1 MAAVVDL
8 TQAQLFAGV
17 EQFLLNFSTPTLTD
31 DGLHVI
37 PGNANDQSL
46 PADGGD
52 FCIYT
57 PLFMGRRGTNV
68 EEWQAEPIDAVN
80 YCEYVETVWQIDC
93 FSQSMVNAQQMA
105 QTFEL
110 IARSEAGVNFFKP
123 LHIDCLFAEN
133 LRNLS
138 LIVDSKKYV
147 ARWCFELHLGFRK
160 HVQVPFHY
168 FTSVDVNVVNVDVK
182 FPPV

>member
-1 MAAVVDL
+1 MSAVVDI
-8 TQAQLFAGV
+8 TEAQLFCGV
-17 EQFLLNFSTPTLTD
+17 EQFLLNFSTPPLAA

-57 PLFMGRRGTNV
+57 PIYFGRRGTNV
-68 EEWQAEPIDAVN
+68 EEWQAAPTEAVN
-80 YCEYVETVWQIDC
+80 YCEYVETIWQIDC

-110 IARSEAGVNFFKP
+110 IARSESGVNFFKP
-123 LHIDCLFAEN
+123 LFIDCLFAEN
-133 LRNLS
+133 VRNLS

-147 ARWCFELHLGFRK
+147 ARWCFELHLGFWK
-160 HVQVPFHY
+160 QVQVPFHY

>member
-1 MAAVVDL
+1 MTAVVDI

-17 EQFLLNFSTPTLTD
+17 ERFLIQYATPPIED

-52 FCIYT
+52 FCVFT
-57 PLFMGRRGTNV
+57 PIFFGRKGTNV
-68 EEWQAEPIDAVN
+68 EDWETEPIDALR
-80 YCEYVETVWQIDC
+80 YSEFVETVWQVDC
-93 FSQSMVNAQQMA
+93 FSRSMVRAQQLA
-105 QTFEL
+105 QTYEL

-123 LHIDCLFAEN
+123 LYIDCLFAEN
-133 LRNLS
+133 VRNLS

-147 ARWCFELHLGFRK
+147 ARWSLELHLGCWK
-160 HVQVPFHY
+160 QVQVQFDY
-168 FTSVDVNVVNVDVK
+168 FTSATVNVVNVDVK

>member
-123 LHIDCLFAEN
+123 LSVDCLFAEN

-138 LIVDSKKYV
+138 FVLDSKKYV
-147 ARWCFELHLGFRK
+147 SRWSLELHLGFWK
-160 HVQVPFHY
+160 QIQVSFDF
-168 FTSVDVNVVNVDVK
+168 FTSVNVNVVNVDVS
-182 FPPV
+182 FPPT

>member
-123 LHIDCLFAEN
+123 LSVDCLFAEN

-138 LIVDSKKYV
+138 FVLDSKKYV
-147 ARWCFELHLGFRK
+147 SRWRLELHLGFWK
-160 HVQVPFHY
+160 QIQVSFDF
-168 FTSVDVNVVNVDVK
+168 FTSVNVNVVNVDVS
-182 FPPV
+182 FPPT

>member
-17 EQFLLNFSTPTLTD
+17 EQFLLNFSTPALTD

-68 EEWQAEPIDAVN
+68 EEWQKAPVDAVN
-80 YCEYVETVWQIDC
+80 YSEYVETVWQIDC
-93 FSQSMVNAQQMA
+93 FSQSMVYAQQMA

-123 LHIDCLFAEN
+123 LYIDCLFAEN
-133 LRNLS
+133 VRNLS
-138 LIVDSKKYV
+138 LIVDAKKYV
-147 ARWCFELHLGFRK
+147 ARWSLELHLGFRK
-160 HVQVPFHY
+160 QVQVQFDY
-168 FTSVDVNVVNVDVK
+168 FTSATVNVVNVDVK

>member
-17 EQFLLNFSTPTLTD
+17 EQFLLNFSTPTLMD

-57 PLFMGRRGTNV
+57 PLLMSRRGTN
-68 EEWQAEPIDAVN
+68 AEDWNTAPAEAVN
-80 YCEYVETVWQIDC
+80 YDEYVETVWQIDC
-93 FSQSMVNAQQMA
+93 FSRSMVSAQQLA
-105 QTFEL
+105 TTFEL

-123 LHIDCLFAEN
+123 LSVDCLFAEN

-138 LIVDSKKYV
+138 FVLDSKKYV
-147 ARWCFELHLGFRK
+147 SRWSLELHLGFWK
-160 HVQVPFHY
+160 QIQVSFDF
-168 FTSVDVNVVNVDVK
+168 FTSVNVNVVNVDVS
-182 FPPV
+182 FPPT

>member
-1 MAAVVDL
+1 MSAVVDI
-8 TQAQLFAGV
+8 TEAQLFCGV
-17 EQFLLNFSTPTLTD
+17 EQFLLNFSTPPLAA

-57 PLFMGRRGTNV
+57 PLLMSRRGTN
-68 EEWQAEPIDAVN
+68 AEDWNTAPAEAVN
-80 YCEYVETVWQIDC
+80 YDEYVETVWQIDC
-93 FSQSMVNAQQMA
+93 FSRSMVSAQQLA
-105 QTFEL
+105 TTFEL

-123 LHIDCLFAEN
+123 LSVDCLFAEN

-138 LIVDSKKYV
+138 FVLDSKKYV
-147 ARWCFELHLGFRK
+147 SRWSLELHLGFWK
-160 HVQVPFHY
+160 QIQVSFDF
-168 FTSVDVNVVNVDVK
+168 FTSVNVNVVNVDVS
-182 FPPV
+182 FPPT

>member
-1 MAAVVDL
+1 MSAVVDI
-8 TQAQLFAGV
+8 TEAQLFCGV
-17 EQFLLNFSTPTLTD
+17 EQFLLNFSTPPLAA

-57 PLFMGRRGTNV
+57 PIYFGRRGTNV

-147 ARWCFELHLGFRK
+147 ARWCFELHLGFWK
-160 HVQVPFHY
+160 QVQVPFDY

>member
-1 MAAVVDL
+1 MSAVVDI
-8 TQAQLFAGV
+8 TEAQLFCGV
-17 EQFLLNFSTPTLTD
+17 EQFLLNFSTPPLAA

-57 PLFMGRRGTNV
+57 PIYFGRRGTNV

-105 QTFEL
+105 QTFDL

-123 LHIDCLFAEN
+123 LSVDCLFAEN

-138 LIVDSKKYV
+138 FVLDSKKYV
-147 ARWCFELHLGFRK
+147 SRWSLELHLGFWK
-160 HVQVPFHY
+160 QIQVSFDF
-168 FTSVDVNVVNVDVK
+168 FTSVNVNVVNVDVK

>member
-17 EQFLLNFSTPTLTD
+17 EQFLLNFSTPALAA

-57 PLFMGRRGTNV
+57 PLFMSRRGTNS
-68 EEWQAEPIDAVN
+68 ENWNTAPAEAVN
-80 YCEYVETVWQIDC
+80 YAEYVETVWQIDC
-93 FSQSMVNAQQMA
+93 FSRSMVSAQQLA
-105 QTFEL
+105 TTFEL

-123 LHIDCLFAEN
+123 LSVDCLFAEN

-138 LIVDSKKYV
+138 FVLDSKKYV
-147 ARWCFELHLGFRK
+147 SRWSLELHLGFWK
-160 HVQVPFHY
+160 QIQVSFDF
-168 FTSVDVNVVNVDVK
+168 FTSVNVNVVNVDVS
-182 FPPV
+182 FPPT

>member
-1 MAAVVDL
+1 MSAVVDI
-8 TQAQLFAGV
+8 TEAQLFCGV
-17 EQFLLNFSTPTLTD
+17 EQFLLNFSTPPLAA

-57 PLFMGRRGTNV
+57 PLFMSRRGTNS
-68 EEWQAEPIDAVN
+68 EDWNTAPAEAVN
-80 YCEYVETVWQIDC
+80 YAEYVETVWQIDC
-93 FSQSMVNAQQMA
+93 FSRSMVSAQQLA
-105 QTFEL
+105 TTFEL

-123 LHIDCLFAEN
+123 LSVDCLFAEN

-138 LIVDSKKYV
+138 FVLDSKKYV
-147 ARWCFELHLGFRK
+147 SRWSLELHLGFWK
-160 HVQVPFHY
+160 QIQVSFDF
-168 FTSVDVNVVNVDVK
+168 FTSVNVNVVNVDVS
-182 FPPV
+182 FPPT

>member
-1 MAAVVDL
+1 MSAVVDI
-8 TQAQLFAGV
+8 TEAQLFCGV
-17 EQFLLNFSTPTLTD
+17 EQFLLNFSTPPLAA

-57 PLFMGRRGTNV
+57 PIYFGRRGTNV
-68 EEWQAEPIDAVN
+68 EEWQAAPTEAVN
-80 YCEYVETVWQIDC
+80 YCEYVETIWQIDC

-110 IARSEAGVNFFKP
+110 IARSESGVNFFKP
-123 LHIDCLFAEN
+123 LFIDCLFAEN
-133 LRNLS
+133 VRNLS

-147 ARWCFELHLGFRK
+147 ARWCFELHLGFWK
-160 HVQVPFHY
+160 QVQVPFDY
-168 FTSVDVNVVNVDVK
+168 FTSVDVNIVNVDVK

>member
-17 EQFLLNFSTPTLTD
+17 EQFLWNFSTPTLTD

-123 LHIDCLFAEN
+123 LSVDCLFAEN

-138 LIVDSKKYV
+138 FVLDSKKYV
-147 ARWCFELHLGFRK
+147 SRWSLELHLGFWK
-160 HVQVPFHY
+160 QIQVSFDF
-168 FTSVDVNVVNVDVK
+168 FTSVNVNVVNVDVS
-182 FPPV
+182 FPPT

>member
-1 MAAVVDL
+1 MSAVVDI
-8 TQAQLFAGV
+8 TEAQLFCGV
-17 EQFLLNFSTPTLTD
+17 EQFLLNFSTPALAA

-57 PLFMGRRGTNV
+57 PIYFGRRGTNV

-147 ARWCFELHLGFRK
+147 ARWCFELHLGFWK
-160 HVQVPFHY
+160 QVQVPFDY

>member
-8 TQAQLFAGV
+8 TQAQIFSAV
-17 EQFLLNFSTPTLTD
+17 EQFLLNFSTPPLTS

-37 PGNANDQSL
+37 PGNTNDQAL

-57 PLFMGRRGTNV
+57 PLFMSRRGTN
-68 EEWQAEPIDAVN
+68 AEDWNTAPAEAVI
-80 YCEYVETVWQIDC
+80 YDEYVETVWQIDC
-93 FSQSMVNAQQMA
+93 FSRSMVSAQQLA
-105 QTFEL
+105 TTYEL

-123 LHIDCLFAEN
+123 LFIDCLFAEN

-138 LIVDSKKYV
+138 FVLDSKKYV
-147 ARWCFELHLGFRK
+147 SRWSLELHLGFWK
-160 HVQVPFHY
+160 QVQVSFDF
-168 FTSVDVNVVNVDVK
+168 FTSVNVNVVNVDVS
-182 FPPV
+182 FPPT

>member
-17 EQFLLNFSTPTLTD
+17 EQFLLNFSTHTLTD

-123 LHIDCLFAEN
+123 LSVDCLFAEN

-138 LIVDSKKYV
+138 FVLDSKKYV
-147 ARWCFELHLGFRK
+147 SRWSLELHLGFWK
-160 HVQVPFHY
+160 QIQVSFDF
-168 FTSVDVNVVNVDVK
+168 FTSVNVNVVNVDVS
-182 FPPV
+182 FPPT

>member
-57 PLFMGRRGTNV
+57 PLFMSRRGTNS
-68 EEWQAEPIDAVN
+68 ENWNTAPAEAVN
-80 YCEYVETVWQIDC
+80 YAEYVETVWQIDC
-93 FSQSMVNAQQMA
+93 FSRSMVSAQQLA
-105 QTFEL
+105 TTFEL

-123 LHIDCLFAEN
+123 LSVDCLFAEN

-138 LIVDSKKYV
+138 FVLDSKKYV
-147 ARWCFELHLGFRK
+147 SRWSLELHLGFWK
-160 HVQVPFHY
+160 QIQVSFDF
-168 FTSVDVNVVNVDVK
+168 FTSVNVNVVNVDVS
-182 FPPV
+182 FPPT

>member
-17 EQFLLNFSTPTLTD
+17 EQFLLNFSTPALTD

-37 PGNANDQSL
+37 PGNVNDQSL

-57 PLFMGRRGTNV
+57 PLFMSRRGTNS
-68 EEWQAEPIDAVN
+68 ENWNTAPAEAVN
-80 YCEYVETVWQIDC
+80 YAEYVETVWQIDC
-93 FSQSMVNAQQMA
+93 FSRSMVSAQQLA
-105 QTFEL
+105 TTFEL

-123 LHIDCLFAEN
+123 LSVDCLFAEN

-138 LIVDSKKYV
+138 FVLDSKKYV
-147 ARWCFELHLGFRK
+147 SRWSLELHLGFWK
-160 HVQVPFHY
+160 QIQVSFDF
-168 FTSVDVNVVNVDVK
+168 FTSVNVNVVNVDVS
-182 FPPV
+182 FPPT

>member
-1 MAAVVDL
+1 MSAVVDI
-8 TQAQLFAGV
+8 TEAQLFCGV
-17 EQFLLNFSTPTLTD
+17 EQFLLNFSTPPLTA

-57 PLFMGRRGTNV
+57 PIYFGRRGTNV

-80 YCEYVETVWQIDC
+80 YCEYVETVLQIDC
-93 FSQSMVNAQQMA
+93 FSQSMVYAQQMA

-123 LHIDCLFAEN
+123 LYVDCLFAEN
-133 LRNLS
+133 VRNLS

-147 ARWCFELHLGFRK
+147 ARWCFELHLGFWK
-160 HVQVPFHY
+160 QVQVPFHY
-168 FTSVDVNVVNVDVK
+168 FTSVDVNVVNVDVR

>member
-17 EQFLLNFSTPTLTD
+17 EQFLLNFSTPALTD

-57 PLFMGRRGTNV
+57 PLFMSRRGTNS
-68 EEWQAEPIDAVN
+68 EDWNTAPAEAVN
-80 YCEYVETVWQIDC
+80 YAEYVETVWQIDC
-93 FSQSMVNAQQMA
+93 FSRSMVSAQQLA
-105 QTFEL
+105 TTFEL

-123 LHIDCLFAEN
+123 LSVDCLFAEN

-138 LIVDSKKYV
+138 FVLDSKKYV
-147 ARWCFELHLGFRK
+147 SRWSLELHLGFWK
-160 HVQVPFHY
+160 QSQVSFDF
-168 FTSVDVNVVNVDVK
+168 FTSVNVNVVNVDVS
-182 FPPV
+182 FPPT

>member
-123 LHIDCLFAEN
+123 LSVDCLFAEN

-138 LIVDSKKYV
+138 FVLDSKKYV
-147 ARWCFELHLGFRK
+147 SRWSLELHIGFWK
-160 HVQVPFHY
+160 QIQVSFDF
-168 FTSVDVNVVNVDVK
+168 FTSVNVNVVNVDVS
-182 FPPV
+182 FPPT

>member
-8 TQAQLFAGV
+8 TQAQIFSAV
-17 EQFLLNFSTPTLTD
+17 EQFLLNFSTPPLMR

-37 PGNANDQSL
+37 PGNVNDQSL

-57 PLFMGRRGTNV
+57 PLLMSRRGTN
-68 EEWQAEPIDAVN
+68 AEDWNTAPAEAVN
-80 YCEYVETVWQIDC
+80 YDEYVETVWQIDC
-93 FSQSMVNAQQMA
+93 FSRSMVSAQQLA
-105 QTFEL
+105 TTFEL

-123 LHIDCLFAEN
+123 LSVDCLFAEN

-138 LIVDSKKYV
+138 FVLDSKKYV
-147 ARWCFELHLGFRK
+147 SRWSLELHLGFWK
-160 HVQVPFHY
+160 QIQVSFDF
-168 FTSVDVNVVNVDVK
+168 FTSVNVNVVNVDVS
-182 FPPV
+182 FPPT

>member
-123 LHIDCLFAEN
+123 LYIDCLFAEN
-133 LRNLS
+133 VRNLS

-147 ARWCFELHLGFRK
+147 ARWSLELHLGFWK
-160 HVQVPFHY
+160 QVQVQFDC
-168 FTSVDVNVVNVDVK
+168 FTSVDVNVVNVDVE
-182 FPPV
+182 FPPA